1 MSVIQ
6 HFIKRGI
13 APGIEQ
19 GAKRIAI
26 ENILLF
32 LNDRFETNAAPMLK
46 STLEEINELERLKAL
61 VRESARAE
69 SLGTFIDSLV
79 KNGDAT

>member
-1 MSVIQ
+1 MLESSVIQ
-6 HFIKRGI
+6 HFIKQGFK
-13 APGIEQ
+13 Q
-19 GAKRIAI
+19 GAKRMAI

-32 LNDRFETNAAPMLK
+32 LNDRFQTNTTPMLK
-46 STLEEINELERLKAL
+46 STLEEINDLERLKAL

>member
-1 MSVIQ
+1 MLESSVIQ
-6 HFIKRGI
+6 HFIER
-13 APGIEQ
+13 GIEQ
-19 GAKRIAI
+19 GAKRMAI

-32 LNDRFETNAAPMLK
+32 LNDRFETNAAPMLQ
-46 STLEEINELERLKAL
+46 STLEEINDLERLKAL
-61 VRESARAE
+61 VGESARAE